1 MHGPA
6 WLLPALVYLAAAV
19 VVVPL
24 FKRLGLGTVLGYLAA
39 GVVIGPWGLALITDF
54 AQVQQVS
61 ELGVVMLLFL
71 VGLELNPKRLWSL
84 RRSIFGLGLLQVAV
98 TSGAVALIARAFGAS
113 WPQAVV
119 YGMACSM
126 SSTAIALQVLAERG
140 QVKSTAGQ
148 SAFSVSLFQ
157 DLAVIPMLLVLGMI
171 APVTTGDPFG
181 WREALL
187 AGALIAAMVLAGRL
201 LLRPLLR
208 IAAAVNARE
217 IFVALALLLV
227 VGSAWLTQSVGLSM
241 ALGGFIAGVLLADS
255 EYRMALET
263 DLEPFKG
270 LLLGLFFIAVGM
282 SVDLGVVLGAPL
294 QVLALAVAAVAV
306 KFLLLA
312 LLGRFFRLCAQD
324 GWVFAIVLSHVGEF
338 AFLLLAA
345 AQSGGIVP
353 PREGALLTAAVA
365 VSMLTTPLLYVLYER
380 LVEPRYNRTQPRAF
394 DEIDE
399 RNAVIVAGAGRF
411 GQMVARM
418 LLGRGVRVTV
428 IDHDPNQ
435 IDLMR
440 RFAFRG
446 FYGDAARPDVL
457 AAAGAA
463 EARLLV
469 LAMDD
474 PETVRRTAEHCQATY
489 PELKLIARARGR
501 VDAYELA
508 RIGVPAVRETFASA
522 VEVGEQALR
531 VLGMGAY
538 AARVVAHR
546 FREHDRR
553 QFERQL
559 EALGDEAQL
568 RQLAASGREE
578 LEKLL
583 SDDQAEI
590 RTARASG
597 RTTDW

>member
-1 MHGPA
+1 MHGA
-6 WLLPALVYLAAAV
+6 SWLLPALVYLAAAV
-19 VVVPL
+19 LVVPL

-39 GVVIGPWGLALITDF
+39 GVAIGPWGLGLVTDF

-71 VGLELNPKRLWSL
+71 VGLELNPKRLWAL
-84 RRSIFGLGLLQVAV
+84 RRTIFGLGLLQVVA
-98 TSGAVALIARAFGAS
+98 TTAAVAAIARLLGAS

-140 QVKSTAGQ
+140 QVKSVAGQ

-171 APVTTGDPFG
+171 SPVATGEPFG

-187 AGALIAAMVLAGRL
+187 ALGLIAAMVVAGRL

-208 IAAAVNARE
+208 IAAAVGARE

-227 VGSAWLTQSVGLSM
+227 TGSAWLTQSVGLSM
-241 ALGGFIAGVLLADS
+241 ALGGFVAGVLLADS

-282 SVDLGVVLGAPL
+282 GVDLGLVLASPL
-294 QVLALAVAAVAV
+294 QVLALAAAAVAV

-312 LLGRFFRLCAQD
+312 LLGRLFRLCAQD

-345 AQSGGIVP
+345 AQAGGIVP
-353 PREGALLTAAVA
+353 AREGAMLTAAVA

-380 LVEPRYNRTQPRAF
+380 LVEPRYNRAQPRAF
-394 DEIDE
+394 DAIDE

-418 LLGRGVRVTV
+418 LLGRGVPVTV

-435 IDLMR
+435 IELMR

-474 PETVRRTAEHCQATY
+474 PQTVLRTAEHCLATY
-489 PELKLIARARGR
+489 PSLALIARAHGR
-501 VDAYELA
+501 VDAYALA
-508 RIGVPAVRETFASA
+508 KLGVPAVRETFGSA
-522 VEVGEQALR
+522 VEAGEQALR
-531 VLGMGAY
+531 VLGHGAY
-538 AARVVAHR
+538 AARLVAHR

-559 EALGDEAQL
+559 AALDDEARL
-568 RQLAASGREE
+568 VQLAAAGRDE

-583 SDDQAEI
+583 SDDEREI
-590 RTARASG
+590 REARAGS
-597 RTTDW
+597 RPADW